1 MRSLI
6 PLSATLLLT
15 GISGG
20 DPSFRIFDQSFLEV
34 SWDSSSN
41 KQYELWV
48 SSDLVN
54 WVPAGPRQLGV
65 DGRLSLVQDISG
77 RDKAFFRVEE
87 FGGFQLDLNRFNFGR
102 VGSKWSYDVVEA
114 GIGGTE
120 RYTWESEIEGRT
132 VFRGKDVIEWNFYR
146 DDIWDQT
153 IYILDDFSSGIY
165 EVGGVASGQGEQ
177 WNDPPLP
184 SLFEN
189 FDPGVVIPHNYQS
202 SVLGSVTDRITITPD
217 TEPLTVPAGTFTG
230 LLKVEHRY
238 NGVVQGGFAVTGVTT
253 EWFAPDVGMV
263 KHEGEVTLAGFV
275 ATTEFALRS
284 YEVN

>member
-1 MRSLI
+1 MRALI
-6 PLSATLLLT
+6 PLAATLLFA
-15 GISGG
+15 GIAGG
-20 DPSFRIFDQSFLEV
+20 DPSVRLLDQSLLEV
-34 SWDSSSN
+34 SWDSSSG
-41 KQYELWV
+41 KQYELSA

-54 WVPAGPRQLGV
+54 WSPVAPRQLGL
-65 DGRLSLVQDISG
+65 DGRLSVVRDISG
-77 RDKAFFRVEE
+77 KKKEFFRVEE
-87 FGGFQLDLNRFNFGR
+87 FSEFRLDLNRFNFGR
-102 VGSKWSYDVVEA
+102 EGSRWSYDVVEA

-146 DDIWDQT
+146 EGTWDQT
-153 IYILDDFSSGIY
+153 IYILDDFSSGVY
-165 EVGGVASGQGEQ
+165 EVGGVAAGQGEQ

-184 SLFEN
+184 SLFETFN
-189 FDPGVVIPHNYQS
+189 PGAVTPYNYQS
-202 SVLGSVTDRITITPD
+202 SVLGSVTDRITIIPD

-230 LLKVEHRY
+230 LIKVEHRY

-253 EWFAPDVGMV
+253 EWFAPDVGLV